1 MDVSKK
7 TDYALRMLAALVRDP
22 SGVVSVR
29 AAARDNGVPYS
40 FARSIQH
47 DLVCAGMV
55 ESLRGAR
62 GGMRLSV
69 DPEKIT
75 LLQVVEA
82 IQRPVSLSP
91 CATSGPDGSACPR
104 ALSCRFNP
112 IWAGAQELLNSYL
125 SSVTLA
131 DVVAGTAQPVVEERF
146 VRPGG
151 SGRTPSVLLGQASGL
166 AATRADLAAAGANA
180 DDEMLP
186 EGCPL
191 AEAVDV
197 A

>member
-1 MDVSKK
+1 MDISRK

-91 CATSGPDGSACPR
+91 CATNGPDGSFCPR
-104 ALSCRFNP
+104 ALSCCFNP

-146 VRPGG
+146 VHPGG
-151 SGRTPSVLLGQASGL
+151 SGRTPSLLLGQASGL
-166 AATRADLAAAGANA
+166 TATRANLAAAGANA
-180 DDEMLP
+180 DDEPLP
-186 EGCPL
+186 EGCSL

>member
-91 CATSGPDGSACPR
+91 CATNGPDGSFCPR
-104 ALSCRFNP
+104 ALSCCFNP

-166 AATRADLAAAGANA
+166 AATRADLAAAGDNA
-180 DDEMLP
+180 DDKALP

>member
-1 MDVSKK
+1 MDISRK

-29 AAARDNGVPYS
+29 SAALDNGVPYS

-91 CATSGPDGSACPR
+91 CAPNGPDGSFCPR
-104 ALSCRFNP
+104 ALSCCFNP

-146 VRPGG
+146 VHPGG
-151 SGRTPSVLLGQASGL
+151 SGRTPSLLLGQASGL
-166 AATRADLAAAGANA
+166 TATRANLAAAGANA
-180 DDEMLP
+180 DDEPLP
-186 EGCPL
+186 EGCSL

>member
-91 CATSGPDGSACPR
+91 CATNGPDGSFCPR
-104 ALSCRFNP
+104 ALSCCFNP

-146 VRPGG
+146 VHPGG
-151 SGRTPSVLLGQASGL
+151 SGRTPSLLLGQASGL
-166 AATRADLAAAGANA
+166 TATRANLAAAVANA
-180 DDEMLP
+180 DDEPLP
-186 EGCPL
+186 EGCSL